1 MDKKLFEETMERIIA
16 GIKKAGYSPYD
27 QLIGYVTTGQESYIT
42 RTDGARELILK
53 LDRED
58 IRAYLRDMSKV

>member
-58 IRAYLRDMSKV
+58 IGAYLRDMSKV